1 MELVEQVKKIQT
13 RDDFV
18 TFVQCLAR
26 DIRERPEQWENTSLE
41 SYLEAI
47 AAWVQDMNG
56 YYLKCGEK
64 VPQHLTWKHVGE
76 ILLAAR
82 IYE

>member
-1 MELVEQVKKIQT
+1 MECVEQVKDIET

-18 TFVQCLAR
+18 VFVQNLLR
-26 DIRERPEQWENTSLE
+26 DWRQRPDQWENASLE
-41 SYLEAI
+41 AYLEAI
-47 AAWVQDMNG
+47 AAWVQDMDG
-56 YYLKCGEK
+56 YEGRRGEALPK
-64 VPQHLTWKHVGE
+64 HLTWRHVGE

>member
-1 MELVEQVKKIQT
+1 MELREQADKIHT

-18 TFVQCLAR
+18 RFIHYLLR
-26 DIRERPEQWENTSLE
+26 DLRTCPERWENASLE
-41 SYLEAI
+41 AYLVAI
-47 AAWVQDMNG
+47 AAWVQDMDS
-56 YYLKCGEK
+56 YYGNRGEQI
-64 VPQHLTWKHVGE
+64 PQHLTWKHMGE

>member
-1 MELVEQVKKIQT
+1 MECAEQVKSVET

-18 TFVQCLAR
+18 VFMQNLLR
-26 DIRERPEQWENTSLE
+26 DWRQHPERWENASLE
-41 SYLEAI
+41 AYLEAI
-47 AAWVQDMNG
+47 AAWVQDMDG
-56 YYLKCGEK
+56 YHCTRGE
-64 VPQHLTWKHVGE
+64 PMPAHLTWKNLCE

>member
-1 MELVEQVKKIQT
+1 MECAEQVKSVET

-18 TFVQCLAR
+18 VFMQNLLR
-26 DIRERPEQWENTSLE
+26 DWRQHPEHWENASLE
-41 SYLEAI
+41 AYLEAI
-47 AAWVQDMNG
+47 AAWVQDMDG
-56 YYLKCGEK
+56 YHCNRGELM
-64 VPQHLTWKHVGE
+64 PAHLTWKSLCE

>member
-1 MELVEQVKKIQT
+1 MECVEQVKNIET

-18 TFVQCLAR
+18 VFMRNLLR
-26 DIRERPEQWENTSLE
+26 DWRQHPEQWENASLE
-41 SYLEAI
+41 AYLEAI
-47 AAWVQDMNG
+47 AAWVQDMDG
-56 YYLKCGEK
+56 YYCNRGEPFPK
-64 VPQHLTWKHVGE
+64 HLTWKNVGE